1 MTLSADA
8 ENVKTK
14 KELLLLFFFLIG
26 MLQPGLSDDEK
37 DNVSYVP
44 VPCIIYF

>member
-8 ENVKTK
+8 ENVTTK
-14 KELLLLFFFLIG
+14 KKLLLLLFWIG

-44 VPCIIYF
+44 VPCITYF